1 MALLIFYKNLEPS
14 SARPQSWGA
23 AAAAEKNRKRYSS
36 MKFWRIRPFSKREG
50 KLIKKMKARGLLLY
64 QNRSW
69 PQIFHLYLILP
80 LLRPRKRARQTF
92 YTERRSNLKE
102 NLADSIGDNIIMQI
116 MDSAWPVVKRIVKK
130 SSISTISDWQSQLWP
145 FHNYFINKFFPIF
158 GRSKDFSSV
167 KY

>member
-50 KLIKKMKARGLLLY
+50 KLIKKMKARVLFFIPQLGPSRL
-64 QNRSW
+64 W
-69 PQIFHLYLILP
+69 PQIFHLYFILP

-116 MDSAWPVVKRIVKK
+116 MDSAWPVVKRNDKNIHHIDDFRLVKPTLA
-130 SSISTISDWQSQLWP
+130 IP
-145 FHNYFINKFFPIF
+145 
-158 GRSKDFSSV
+158 
-167 KY
+167 